1 MKNINISSY
10 HFSNKNITSVDG
22 KHNNSKLK
30 GCLRIIKQEPE
41 VQVVWGPTLYVP
53 ANTPFRIKH
62 PIFKDITYVLEDIIF
77 EYCKKKVTLLEYLL
91 SLRNMTK

>member
-10 HFSNKNITSVDG
+10 HFSKKNMINVDG
-22 KHNNSKLK
+22 KYNNSKLK
-30 GCLRIIKQEPE
+30 GCLRITKQEPE
-41 VQVVWGPTLYVP
+41 VQVAWGSSLYVP

-62 PIFKDITYVLEDIIF
+62 PIFKDITYVLEGVIF
-77 EYCKKKVTLLEYLL
+77 EYCKKKVTVLECLL

>member
-1 MKNINISSY
+1 MINVVGKWNSSQ
-10 HFSNKNITSVDG
+10 
-22 KHNNSKLK
+22 LK
-30 GCLRIIKQEPE
+30 GCLRIIEQEPE
-41 VQVVWGPTLYVP
+41 VQVAWGSSLYVP